1 MTSRSL
7 PNRSRRRK
15 SLWLGLKLGLIALA
29 AAAALFPLPPRMVD
43 RFYSNS
49 VYPRLQSGLT
59 SLSNLV
65 PLSLGDLMLSGLVV
79 ALPVWWI
86 ISIKRARGRRLRAA
100 LLLAMNTLAL
110 VSGIYLGFLALWG
123 LNYQREP
130 LAMKLDY
137 DDARLTDNAMGE
149 FSRATIARLNTDSGP
164 AHREPW
170 PNNEELRRQLV
181 ESFDAVVIEL
191 GGSRRI
197 TPAAPKR
204 SLVDPFLGATGVA
217 GFTNPFG
224 LEVIL
229 NSDLLQIEQPF
240 TLAHEWAHLAGFA
253 DESEANFVALLA
265 CARSNAAAIR
275 YSGWLAI
282 YPYLQPSQSDRDRVA
297 RGARWD
303 EVLPPLAAEVTAD
316 LRAIAERAARRIS
329 PAISRMQSRAY
340 DGFLKAN
347 RVEAGVLSYGLFVR
361 LVLGTRFE
369 ADWAPARQPAQ

>member
-1 MTSRSL
+1 V
-7 PNRSRRRK
+7 
-15 SLWLGLKLGLIALA
+15 A
-29 AAAALFPLPPRMVD
+29 AAAVAAVVPLSPRLVD

-49 VYPRLQSGLT
+49 VYPVLQSALT

-65 PLSLGDLMLSGLVV
+65 PLSLGDLILSALAV

-86 ISIKRARGRRLRAA
+86 VRIKRARGRRTREVASLA
-100 LLLAMNTLAL
+100 LTTLAL
-110 VSGIYLGFLALWG
+110 VAVIYLGFLALWG

-130 LAMKLDY
+130 LMLKLDY
-137 DDARLTDNAMGE
+137 DETRLTDQAMGDL
-149 FSRATIARLNTDSGP
+149 SRSTIQRLNLDSGV
-164 AHREPW
+164 AHKEAW
-170 PNNEELRRQLV
+170 PSDEELRDQLCG
-181 ESFDAVVIEL
+181 SFDAVVIEL
-191 GGSRRI
+191 GNRGRI
-197 TPAAPKR
+197 TPATPKT
-204 SLVDPFLGATGVA
+204 SLADPFLGVTGVA

-229 NSDLLQIEQPF
+229 NSDLLQIEKPF

-265 CARSNAAAIR
+265 CARSKAAAIR

-282 YPYLQPSQSDRDRVA
+282 YPYLRPTRSDLDRVA

-347 RVEAGVLSYGLFVR
+347 RVEAGIMSYGLFVR

-369 ADWAPARQPAQ
+369 TEWAPARQPAP